1 MKIFLKLFYSGI
13 VLFFSFA
20 AQAQLVS
27 VTGHIKDFVSGKAV
41 ESVAVYESVSGIGTI
56 TNSDG
61 YYKLLLSKGAR
72 ELKISSPGYESYN
85 LPFKM
90 NADTVISVNLKSM
103 NVVNNRIVSGAK
115 LNKDSTLKSKAKAEN
130 PEKKK

>member
-1 MKIFLKLFYSGI
+1 MKFFLKLFFSII

-20 AQAQLVS
+20 ARGQLVS
-27 VTGHIKDFVSGKAV
+27 VTGYVRDFVSDKAV

-61 YYKLLLSKGAR
+61 YYKLLLSKGNR
-72 ELKISSPGYESYN
+72 ELKISSPGYESLK

-90 NADTVISVNLKSM
+90 NADTVISVSLKSM
-103 NVVNNRIVSGAK
+103 NVVNNRIVSGSRVK
-115 LNKDSTLKSKAKAEN
+115 KDSTQTSAETKQ
-130 PEKKK
+130 KKK